1 MTKKRR
7 KDKKHTGIIALPSRI
22 YRSVDLYESNSYV
35 TVETDELRSEAKK
48 DRRKEHN

>member
-7 KDKKHTGIIALPSRI
+7 KDKKHTRI